1 MIYKWGG
8 DFIEGNFPRGGG
20 GFSHGA
26 IFSWENFWGEIF
38 TGGNFHFIGGNIH
51 RGVFSLGAIF
61 WGRGNFPDTV
71 NSM

>member
-8 DFIEGNFPRGGG
+8 DFIEGNFPRGWK
-20 GFSHGA
+20 FSQGA
-26 IFSWENFWGEIF
+26 IFSGENFWGEIF
-38 TGGNFHFIGGNIH
+38 TGGDFHFIGGNIH